1 MSASVYYYHRK
12 KKMRYELTPVVTR
25 VDITGSVDRYYRSAS
40 IVIADKQSV
49 PYDTGERV
57 RVFSDQ
63 RLLFDGRVFRV
74 EDTDRGVTLTC
85 HDNAYYLLKNMAQVS
100 YTRNNVDKANQSATL
115 ARIFTDLCRKKRIK
129 FGYVAK
135 TKHIFKDVQF
145 FGQDIQTIL
154 QTLIGMERQATGRS
168 YYIRAVGES
177 LELRE
182 RGALSGV
189 IIDTDTTFSLSA
201 TRNAE
206 DLYTSLRIQGTE
218 TREIMSEDK
227 APTNARGINSA
238 NYDGVD
244 GTAYQSGF
252 RARLK
257 NCDRWDSLITEVA
270 NAKKVDPLLMK
281 IIVMLES
288 SGNPDAISSDG
299 AGSLGLT
306 QITPGNVG
314 IYVNPARL
322 RDPKYNLEMFAEI
335 LKGNDKLGAVKRR
348 SATPSVKNMAH
359 VWNGWVPSQ
368 GENDSLYAN
377 TFATIYAGF
386 GGNPNKLF
394 TDTSSSGSAKEETET
409 KQTYTYQ
416 RGDTVSN
423 TSLISKVGFMSKTVT
438 VNYTDEADFKRQVKA
453 LQASIREDR
462 SAVVSLVGHS
472 VGVAG
477 RKVQF
482 NRNTVTNGTWYIR
495 DDSHQLSA
503 SGHIMTL
510 TLSLY
515 DETPEPE
522 YVAPKELG
530 GTMKPKT
537 DPFLFIQPALGR
549 VSQGYGPASGEYG
562 YTFHN
567 GIDIAAP
574 IGTPIKAAA
583 SGKVDKV
590 SSSGAYGNRILIKH
604 SINGETWYTN
614 YAHLSSIG
622 VMVGQTVTQGQA
634 IGKMGSTGNST
645 GSHLHFEIHRGAYA
659 SLRNGAGNTVN
670 PQSVVR

>member
-12 KKMRYELTPVVTR
+12 KKMRYELTPIVTR
-25 VDITGSVDRYYRSAS
+25 VDVTGSVDRYYRSAS
-40 IVIADKQSV
+40 IVIADKQNV

-57 RVFSDQ
+57 RVYSD
-63 RLLFDGRVFRV
+63 RKLLFDGRVFRV
-74 EDTDRGVTLTC
+74 EHTDRGITLSC

-100 YTRNNVDKANQSATL
+100 YTRNNVDKANRSATL
-115 ARIFTDLCRKKRIK
+115 ARVFTDLCRKKRIK
-129 FGYVAK
+129 VGYVAK
-135 TKHIFKDVQF
+135 TKHVFKDIQF
-145 FGQDIQTIL
+145 FGQDMQTIL

-168 YYIRAVGES
+168 YYIRAAGES

-182 RGALSGV
+182 RGALEGV
-189 IIDTDTTFSLSA
+189 VIDTDTTFSLNS
-201 TRNAE
+201 TRSAE

-244 GTAYQSGF
+244 GTEYQSGF

-257 NCDRWDSLITEVA
+257 NCDRWDNLITEVA

-335 LKGNDKLGAVKRR
+335 LLGPKQAVAKRLGR
-348 SATPSVKNMAH
+348 KPSVVNMAH
-359 VWNGWVPSQ
+359 FWNGWPVSH
-368 GENDSLYAN
+368 GEGDGPYGS
-377 TFATIYAGF
+377 TVRTIYAGF
-386 GGNPNKLF
+386 GGDPDKLF
-394 TDTSSSGSAKEETET
+394 TDTSRSGSAKEQPET

-423 TSLISKVGFMSKTVT
+423 SALVSKVGLMTKTVT
-438 VNYTDEADFKRQVKA
+438 INYTDEADFKRQVKA

-462 SAVVSLVGHS
+462 NAVVSLVGHA

-477 RKVQF
+477 RKVKF
-482 NRNTVTNGTWYIR
+482 NRNSVTNGTWYIR

-503 SGHIMTL
+503 SGHVMTL

-522 YVAPKELG
+522 YVPPKELAK
-530 GTMKPKT
+530 TVKPKP
-537 DPFLFIQPALGR
+537 DPKTFIQPALGR
-549 VSQGYGPASGEYG
+549 VSQGYGAASGAYG

-574 IGTPIKAAA
+574 VGTPIKAAA
-583 SGKVDKV
+583 SGKVV
-590 SSSGAYGNRILIKH
+590 LTRSVGLYGNRIMLQH
-604 SINGETWYTN
+604 SINGQTWHTN

-622 VMVGQTVTQGQA
+622 VKVGQTVTQGQT

-645 GSHLHFEIHRGAYA
+645 GSHLHFEIHRGAYVYSGSQPA
-659 SLRNGAGNTVN
+659 NTVN
-670 PQSVVR
+670 PRNYF

>member
-129 FGYVAK
+129 YGYVAK

-154 QTLIGMERQATGRS
+154 QTLIGMERRATGRS

-189 IIDTDTTFSLSA
+189 IIDTDTTFSLRA

-244 GTAYQSGF
+244 GTEYQSGF

-335 LKGNDKLGAVKRR
+335 LLGPKQAVAKRLGR
-348 SATPSVKNMAH
+348 KPSVVNMAH
-359 VWNGWVPSQ
+359 FWNGWPVSH
-368 GENDSLYAN
+368 GEGDGPYGS
-377 TFATIYAGF
+377 TVRTIYAGF
-386 GGNPNKLF
+386 GGDPDKLF
-394 TDTSSSGSAKEETET
+394 TDTSGSGSAKEQPET

-423 TSLISKVGFMSKTVT
+423 PALVSKVGLMTKTVT

-522 YVAPKELG
+522 YVPPKELAE
-530 GTMKPKT
+530 TVKPKPDAKT
-537 DPFLFIQPALGR
+537 FIQPALGR
-549 VSQGYGPASGEYG
+549 VSQGYGAASGAYG

-574 IGTPIKAAA
+574 VGTPIKAAA
-583 SGKVDKV
+583 SGKVV
-590 SSSGAYGNRILIKH
+590 LTRSTGAYGNRIMLQH
-604 SINGETWYTN
+604 SINGQTWHTN

-622 VMVGQTVTQGQA
+622 VKVGQTVTQGQT

-645 GSHLHFEIHRGAYA
+645 GSHLHFEIHRGAYVYSGSQPA
-659 SLRNGAGNTVN
+659 NTVN
-670 PQSVVR
+670 PRNYF

>member
-12 KKMRYELTPVVTR
+12 KKMRYELTPIVTR
-25 VDITGSVDRYYRSAS
+25 VDVTGSVDRYYRSAS
-40 IVIADKQSV
+40 IVIADKQNV

-57 RVFSDQ
+57 RVYSD
-63 RLLFDGRVFRV
+63 RKLLFDGRVFRV
-74 EDTDRGVTLTC
+74 EHTDRGITLSC

-115 ARIFTDLCRKKRIK
+115 ARVFTDLCRKKRIK
-129 FGYVAK
+129 VGYVAK
-135 TKHIFKDVQF
+135 TKHVFKDIQF
-145 FGQDIQTIL
+145 FGQDMQTIL

-168 YYIRAVGES
+168 YYIRASGES

-182 RGALSGV
+182 RGALEGV
-189 IIDTDTTFSLSA
+189 VIDTDTTFGLNSTRSA
-201 TRNAE
+201 E
-206 DLYTSLRIQGTE
+206 ELYTSLRIQGTE

-227 APTNARGINSA
+227 APANARGINSA

-244 GTAYQSGF
+244 GTSYQNGF
-252 RARLK
+252 RARLR

-335 LKGNDKLGAVKRR
+335 LLGPKQADAKRLGR
-348 SATPSVKNMAH
+348 KPSVVNMAH
-359 VWNGWVPSQ
+359 FWNGWPVSH
-368 GENDSLYAN
+368 GEGDGPYGS
-377 TFATIYAGF
+377 TVRTIYAGF
-386 GGNPNKLF
+386 GGDPDKLF
-394 TDTSSSGSAKEETET
+394 TDTSRSGSAKEQPET

-423 TSLISKVGFMSKTVT
+423 SALVSKVGLMTKTVT
-438 VNYTDEADFKRQVKA
+438 INYTDEADFKRQVKA

-462 SAVVSLVGHS
+462 NAVVSLVGHA

-477 RKVQF
+477 RKVKF
-482 NRNTVTNGTWYIR
+482 NRNSITNGTWYIR

-522 YVAPKELG
+522 YVPPKELAEAV
-530 GTMKPKT
+530 KPKP
-537 DPFLFIQPALGR
+537 DPKTFIQPALGR
-549 VSQGYGPASGEYG
+549 VSQGYGPASGAYG

-574 IGTPIKAAA
+574 VGTPIKAAA
-583 SGKVDKV
+583 SGKVV
-590 SSSGAYGNRILIKH
+590 LARSAGLYGNRIMLQH
-604 SINGETWYTN
+604 SINGQTWHTN

-622 VMVGQTVTQGQA
+622 VKVGQTVTQGQT

-645 GSHLHFEIHRGAYA
+645 GSHLHFEIHRGAYVYSGSQPA
-659 SLRNGAGNTVN
+659 NTVN
-670 PQSVVR
+670 PRNYF